1 MALKGGI
8 VDQDVAVVQIP
19 GHIWLA
25 DVLHWNVVNPVS
37 ADLHWIDSTNCEA
50 LIKRVDMNIVAV
62 DQQATADACAVL
74 TRKEVL

>member
-1 MALKGGI
+1 M
-8 VDQDVAVVQIP
+8 VQIP

-50 LIKRVDMNIVAV
+50 LIKRVNIKIIFV
-62 DQQATADACAVL
+62 DQQATAGACGGS